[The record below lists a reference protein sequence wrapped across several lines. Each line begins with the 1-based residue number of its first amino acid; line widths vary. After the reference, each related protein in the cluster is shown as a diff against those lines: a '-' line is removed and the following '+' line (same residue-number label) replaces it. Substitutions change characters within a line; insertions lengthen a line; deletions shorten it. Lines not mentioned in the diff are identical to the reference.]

1 MREKLDMTCEIHLTS
16 GITPACAGK
25 TLLIKARTMA
35 FWDHPRVCGKN
46 SGTILFISSN
56 QGSPPRVREKL
67 QQFGLHIPS
76 NRITPACAGKT
87 FSAAIKPICPK
98 DHPRV
103 CGKNFWCSGLLSHC
117 LGSPPRVREKR
128 FKRVFSLKYHGITP
142 ACAGKTYSWQ
152 SSIHL
157 LQDHPRVCGK
167 NVRAIRHVSNA

>member
-1 MREKLDMTCEIHLTS
+1 MTCEIHLTS

-103 CGKNFWCSGLLSHC
+103 CGKNMADGTVTIKA
-117 LGSPPRVREKR
+117 LGSPPRVREKLVCCNIVLTNR
-128 FKRVFSLKYHGITP
+128 RITP
-142 ACAGKTYSWQ
+142 ACAGKT
-152 SSIHL
+152 HF
-157 LQDHPRVCGK
+157 P
-167 NVRAIRHVSNA
+167 SNQRFRQ